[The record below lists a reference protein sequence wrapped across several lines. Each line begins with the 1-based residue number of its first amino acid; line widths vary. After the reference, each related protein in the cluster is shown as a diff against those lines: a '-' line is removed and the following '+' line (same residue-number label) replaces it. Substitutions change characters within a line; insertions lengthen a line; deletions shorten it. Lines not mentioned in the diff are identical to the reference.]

1 MPTLKK
7 LGNPRG
13 VGEWAALDT
22 VGDAKRFLAWCIH
35 SVRDQSMDTRT
46 AATLGQLACYLMKAM
61 ETTELER
68 RLEDVEKRLATPES
82 HDEPGNQT
90 FTH

>member
-1 MPTLKK
+1 MARQAK
-7 LGNPRG
+7 LGTPQG
-13 VGEWAALDT
+13 VEEWVSLDT
-22 VGDAKRFLAWCIH
+22 IGDAKRFIAWCIH

-68 RLEDVEKRLATPES
+68 RLEDLEKRVATPES
-82 HDEPGNQT
+82 HNESGSST